1 MKLNKLDWVA
11 LTLVLVGGLNWG
23 TIMFGLNLVSLTI
36 GKVTFGEPI
45 VYGLVGLS
53 SLYVIFFTL
62 KKLMAPKPTM

>member
-11 LTLVLVGGLNWG
+11 LTLVLIGGLNWG
-23 TIMFGLNLVSLTI
+23 TIMFGLNLVSLI
-36 GKVTFGEPI
+36 FGKITFGEPA

-62 KKLMAPKPTM
+62 KKLMAPKMM